1 MQHLVFPHVLRI
13 DKRGRTLTAS
23 IRSETRVL
31 SINVALQ
38 QATTSEP
45 LATVR
50 AGVTPLPPVGGAN
63 MSAKVLA
70 LGIGPRKIFIYT
82 GSTQAIHFYYN
93 KYFLSFCTR
102 KAVLRS
108 RSRWSRNHF
117 EDPEPKL
124 TVQLNFNIYLVIY
137 HTKVRSKAA
146 RMNKN

>member
-23 IRSETRVL
+23 IRSKARVL
-31 SINVALQ
+31 GINVALQ

-93 KYFLSFCTR
+93 KYFLHPVSALARASGYENILIKGC
-102 KAVLRS
+102 LC
-108 RSRWSRNHF
+108 N
-117 EDPEPKL
+117 L
-124 TVQLNFNIYLVIY
+124 TNN
-137 HTKVRSKAA
+137 
-146 RMNKN
+146 

>member
-23 IRSETRVL
+23 IRSKARVL
-31 SINVALQ
+31 GINVALQ

-70 LGIGPRKIFIYT
+70 LGIGLRKILFTLAQLRRYIFIIT
-82 GSTQAIHFYYN
+82 NIFY
-93 KYFLSFCTR
+93 LSVHVKQCCE
-102 KAVLRS
+102 AGAGGAEIILRI
-108 RSRWSRNHF
+108 RSQN
-117 EDPEPKL
+117 
-124 TVQLNFNIYLVIY
+124 
-137 HTKVRSKAA
+137 
-146 RMNKN
+146 